1 MRNLAA
7 IVLAGLATASCGFV
21 GDREATTAQ
30 GPTTSTSAD
39 VPNDRTE
46 ASDVVPPASGWFD
59 RSTPSGLPAGW
70 RATTGPM
77 LPPPRDGVGLEPAPG
92 DGPVPD
98 PVAGLCPTL
107 APLNDMIDAITFGND
122 PAAAKL
128 RVAELAGSLAGG
140 PSTDAGSMAM
150 VRDVRAFLAE
160 ADAAMTDLTTPDRLR
175 AQFMDVAISNA
186 PLLMEY
192 IDGVIGCDG
201 APVTQMREIQ
211 SGLEVQQRLPRSGSP
226 AGRVDAWAVTDG
238 HLDVWGWATD
248 PDALGPV
255 TIQIAVNGEVV
266 GSTTTSEVGPFG
278 QLTLP
283 GFVQGFFSSRLQLGP
298 GPHRICVR
306 VVNVGPGDD
315 SLLGC
320 RSTA

>member
-1 MRNLAA
+1 ML
-7 IVLAGLATASCGFV
+7 LAGLVTASCGFID
-21 GDREATTAQ
+21 DREATTAQ
-30 GPTTSTSAD
+30 GPTTSARGPTTSTSTDDSDDRVD
-39 VPNDRTE
+39 VDDPTGGR
-46 ASDVVPPASGWFD
+46 FD
-59 RSTPSGLPAGW
+59 LSTTSGLPEGW
-70 RATTGPM
+70 RATTGPTFP
-77 LPPPRDGVGLEPAPG
+77 LPEDGEGLQPAPG

-107 APLNDMIDAITFGND
+107 APLNDMISAITSGND
-122 PAAAKL
+122 PAVAKL

-140 PSTDAGSMAM
+140 PSTDAASVAM
-150 VRDVRAFLAE
+150 ISDVRAFLAE
-160 ADAAMTDLTTPDRLR
+160 ADAAMTDLTDSDRLR
-175 AQFMDVAISNA
+175 AQFMDVVISNA
-186 PLLMEY
+186 PLVVEY

-211 SGLEVQQRLPRSGSP
+211 SGLGVQQQLPRSGSP
-226 AGRVDAWAVTDG
+226 AGRVDTLAVTDG
-238 HLDVWGWATD
+238 RLDVWGWATD

-255 TIQIAVNGEVV
+255 TIQIAINGEIVD
-266 GSTTTSEVGPFG
+266 STTTREVGPFG
-278 QLTLP
+278 DLTLP
-283 GFVQGFFSSRLQLGP
+283 GFVQGFFSSSRQLGP